1 MRDARCEQCH
11 KMPGA
16 LNQFRFQIM
25 VRGRAGMHSRNLCI
39 HTMFSM
45 YTYTGGAVR
54 PKTFFVCLSS
64 AHTVVL
70 SSISTTRGI
79 L

>member
-1 MRDARCEQCH
+1 
-11 KMPGA
+11 MPGA

-25 VRGRAGMHSRNLCI
+25 VRGLAVMHSRNLCI

-45 YTYTGGAVR
+45 YTYEH
-54 PKTFFVCLSS
+54 SYEYE
-64 AHTVVL
+64 
-70 SSISTTRGI
+70 SILI